1 MKILVLGA
9 GLVGGPM
16 AMDLAVNGEF
26 EVTSADRSAEALAR
40 LSGRPGITTI

>member
-16 AMDLAVNGEF
+16 AMDLAMDGEF
-26 EVTSADRSAEALAR
+26 EVTSADISAEALLKLR
-40 LSGRPGITTI
+40 EFP